1 MGKGASPSPLFF
13 ALGVMGP
20 MADIEQINRQALEA
34 IAAASTPEALEAL
47 RVSLLG
53 KQGSVTALLKGLGAL
68 PAEERKA
75 AGAGINE
82 VRDALGKM
90 LAERRQV
97 LEDAALD
104 ARLASEAIDVTLP
117 GRDAGRGGVHPI
129 SRTIER
135 IADIFGRLGYERA
148 EGPEIEDDW
157 HNFEA
162 LNFPPHHPARA
173 MHDTFYFGDGRL
185 LRTHTSGVQ
194 VRYMGGHVAA
204 GKSGPLRM
212 IALGKVYRSDSDQ
225 THSPMFHQC
234 EGLLVDERANFAD
247 LKGTLA
253 EFVRAFFERD
263 FEMRFRPSYFPF
275 TEPSAEVDIAWQQPD
290 GSTRWL
296 EVLGCGMVHPNV
308 LRNVGIDPEKYT
320 GFAFGMGVERLA
332 MLRYGVTD
340 LRAFFE
346 NDVRFLRQFA

>member
-1 MGKGASPSPLFF
+1 MSE
-13 ALGVMGP
+13 
-20 MADIEQINRQALEA
+20 IESLTTQALA
-34 IAAASTPEALEAL
+34 DIAAADAPDTIEGL
-47 RVSLLG
+47 RVALLG
-53 KQGSVTALLKGLGAL
+53 KSGQVTAQLKALGAL
-68 PAEERKA
+68 PADQRKA
-75 AGAGINE
+75 AGESINRA
-82 VRDALGKM
+82 RDAISQALS
-90 LAERRQV
+90 ARRTV

-104 ARLASEAIDVTLP
+104 ARLAGESIDVTLP
-117 GRDAGRGGVHPI
+117 GRNGARGGLHPI
-129 SRTIER
+129 TRTLER
-135 IADIFGRLGYERA
+135 IADIFGRLGYELSD
-148 EGPEIEDDW
+148 GPEIEDDW

-194 VRYMGGHVAA
+194 VRYMGEHAP
-204 GKSGPLRM
+204 PLRM
-212 IALGKVYRSDSDQ
+212 IAAGKVYRSDSDQ
-225 THSPMFHQC
+225 THSPMFHQV
-234 EGLLVDERANFAD
+234 EGLLVDEHSTFAD

-275 TEPSAEVDIAWQQPD
+275 VEPGAEVDIAWQQPD

-308 LRNVGIDPEKYT
+308 LRSVGIDPERYT
-320 GFAFGMGVERLA
+320 GFAFGMGVERFA
-332 MLRYGVTD
+332 MLRYGVSD

>member
-1 MGKGASPSPLFF
+1 MSE
-13 ALGVMGP
+13 
-20 MADIEQINRQALEA
+20 IESLSTQALTD
-34 IAAASTPEALEAL
+34 IASAQTPEALEHL
-47 RVSLLG
+47 RVALLG
-53 KQGSVTALLKGLGAL
+53 KHGSITAQLKQLGTL
-68 PAEERKA
+68 PGEQRKI
-75 AGAGINE
+75 AGEAINR
-82 VRDALGKM
+82 VRDAI
-90 LAERRQV
+90 AEALSARKAL

-104 ARLASEAIDVTLP
+104 ARLAGETIDVTLP
-117 GRDAGRGGVHPI
+117 GRNDGRGGLHPI
-129 SRTIER
+129 SRTLER
-135 IADIFGRLGYERA
+135 IADIFGRLGYELA
-148 EGPEIEDDW
+148 DGPEIEDDW

-194 VRYMGGHVAA
+194 VRYMADHPP
-204 GKSGPLRM
+204 PLRM
-212 IALGKVYRSDSDQ
+212 IAAGKVYRSDSDQ
-225 THSPMFHQC
+225 THSPMFHQV
-234 EGLLVDERANFAD
+234 EGLLVDEHSTLAD

-275 TEPSAEVDIAWQQPD
+275 VEPGAEVDIAWQQPD

-308 LRNVGIDPEKYT
+308 LRNCGIDPERYT
-320 GFAFGMGVERLA
+320 GFAFGMGVERFA
-332 MLRYGVTD
+332 MLRYGVND
-340 LRAFFE
+340 LRAFFD